1 MSGHEMNR
9 FAFAGCHELSY
20 QKSDGSWERTVDL
33 SAYMWYS
40 AIIFLW
46 YGATLLITPFKLL
59 PIEGNLKYLW
69 LRFEAGFKEP
79 DQEYTPFVK
88 GMMHIVGV
96 NFIGL
101 GLIHVWASSDHPGFD
116 FYTVLTVVWAL
127 QFAVFAYLLINGG
140 FKKIKCAGWGVA
152 FAACLALSIVVL
164 AEQKND
170 DRQLFS
176 NSSHPNGIN
185 SGNVLFF
192 FAAFTAV
199 GGLWAYLSSFD
210 YFEAIGPNF
219 YLEESIELDD
229 FSRAVLRLNGVS
241 TWMLSIYLWWAAV
254 NYNAT
259 QGTSLE
265 IESSDYGAD
274 FQFLFADWIAGAIFI
289 AFWGIVSMVAN
300 PNVWEEFAIFQY
312 AALVGSQLA
321 VSVFIWKTHC
331 YV

>member
-1 MSGHEMNR
+1 MSGHEMNQ
-9 FAFAGCHELSY
+9 FAFAGCNELSY

-101 GLIHVWASSDHPGFD
+101 GLIHVWASSDHPDFD
-116 FYTVLTVVWAL
+116 FYTVLTIVWAL
-127 QFAVFAYLLINGG
+127 QLAVFAYLLINGG
-140 FKKIKCAGWGVA
+140 FKIIKCAGWGVA

-164 AEQKND
+164 AQQKND

-192 FAAFTAV
+192 FAAFTTV

-219 YLEESIELDD
+219 YLEDSIELDD

-241 TWMLSIYLWWAAV
+241 TWMLSLYLWWAAV

-259 QGTSLE
+259 QGT
-265 IESSDYGAD
+265 DYGAD
-274 FQFLFADWIAGAIFI
+274 FQFLFADWIAGAVFI